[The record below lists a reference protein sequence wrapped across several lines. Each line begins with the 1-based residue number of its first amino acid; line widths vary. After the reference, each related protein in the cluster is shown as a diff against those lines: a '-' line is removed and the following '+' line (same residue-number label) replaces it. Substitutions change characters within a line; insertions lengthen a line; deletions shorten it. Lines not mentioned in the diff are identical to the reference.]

1 MKKILIILIIT
12 LGAFLRLFWLDK
24 YPPGVTGD
32 EIQQGYSAYSILKT
46 GKDEWGDFLPIH
58 PRGFGDYKPPFYT
71 YLTIPFVGIFGLNV
85 WGVRLPS
92 AVAGIFTIMVVYF
105 LAKQLFNSEK
115 IGLVSSL
122 LIAISPWS
130 IQFSRV
136 GFESNIGVLFFS
148 MFVLFFLSSFKKNKF
163 LILSAVF
170 GGLGLFTYH
179 SFKILTI
186 LFVLGLITIYRKELF
201 KFDKKWLLIAV
212 GIFSVSIL
220 IIVYGFVFSGA
231 GRRASDAAIYSPEAI
246 SSLREIQ
253 VNDPLPQPWGRVI
266 NNRIF
271 YIGSQFIQNYLGYFS
286 LTFLF
291 SPHRSDSTLFN
302 LPGKG
307 LFYIWELPLLL
318 LGLYLVVSKQ
328 QKCKKIILLWL
339 LLAPIPAS
347 LTRDFMH
354 TQRVQTFL
362 PLLSI
367 VPAYGLAVALSSIPK
382 RYVAV
387 AVSIIGI
394 IVIWSIIG
402 RVDHYSY
409 HMFRQ
414 NLGGLK
420 YGYKEIVA
428 YTEQEKNKYDKIL
441 FTKVHSEPQAFVAF
455 YSKMDPNKFQTYSQ
469 NWKYFEK
476 EFKFLDMIN
485 YSLDKY
491 EFRNIDW
498 EKDKKLKNTLIISSD
513 QEIPD
518 EVKGNLEIK
527 DFKGKLIFIAV
538 DTNNLR

>member
-1 MKKILIILIIT
+1 MIRLLLILIIV
-12 LGAFLRLFWLDK
+12 LGAFLRFILLDK
-24 YPPGVTGD
+24 YPPGVTTD
-32 EIQQGYSAYSILKT
+32 EIQQGYTAYSVLKT
-46 GKDEWGDFLPIH
+46 TKDEWGDFLPIN

-85 WGVRLPS
+85 WSIRLPS
-92 AVAGIFTIMVVYF
+92 AVAGVLTILVVYF
-105 LAKQLFNSEK
+105 LAKQLFNDEK
-115 IGLVSSL
+115 IGIAASL

-130 IQFSRV
+130 VQYSRV

-148 MFVLFFLSSFKKNKF
+148 MFVLFFLLSLKRNKF
-163 LILSAVF
+163 LILSAIF
-170 GGLGLFTYH
+170 GGLTLFTYH

-186 LFVLGLITIYRKELF
+186 FFILGLVIIYKQELF
-201 KFDKKWLLIAV
+201 RFNKRLLFISI
-212 GIFSVSIL
+212 GIFAVFIL
-220 IIVYGFVFSGA
+220 IVVHGFVFSGA
-231 GRRASDAAIYSPEAI
+231 GRRASDAAIYSLEAI

-253 VNDPLPQPWGRVI
+253 VKDPLPQPWGRVI

-271 YIGSQFIQNYLGYFS
+271 YIGSQFIQNYLGYLS

-291 SPHRSDSTLFN
+291 SPHRSDATLFN

-307 LFYIWELPLLL
+307 LLYIWELPLLL

-339 LLAPIPAS
+339 LLASVPAS
-347 LTRDFMH
+347 LTKDYMH

-367 VPAYGLAVALSSIPK
+367 ISAYGLVVVLNSIPR
-382 RYVAV
+382 RYLITA
-387 AVSIIGI
+387 IFMLGI
-394 IVIWSIIG
+394 IVVWSIIG
-402 RVDHYSY
+402 RVDHYLY

-420 YGYKEIVA
+420 YGYKEIVK
-428 YTEQEKNKYDKIL
+428 YSVQQENKYNKII

-455 YSKMDPNKFQTYSQ
+455 YSKMDTNKFQTYSQ
-469 NWKYFEK
+469 DWKYFEK

-513 QEIPD
+513 QEMPD
-518 EVKGNLEIK
+518 DVRSTFNVKDPN
-527 DFKGKLIFIAV
+527 GKLIFIVV
-538 DTNNLR
+538 DTNNLQ

>member
-32 EIQQGYSAYSILKT
+32 EIQQGYTAYSILKT
-46 GKDEWGDFLPIH
+46 AQDEWGDFLPIN
-58 PRGFGDYKPPFYT
+58 PRGFGDYKPPLYT

-92 AVAGIFTIMVVYF
+92 AVAGVLTILVVYF
-105 LAKQLFNSEK
+105 LAKQLFNDKK
-115 IGLVSSL
+115 IGIAASL

-130 IQFSRV
+130 VQYSRV

-163 LILSAVF
+163 LVLSAIF
-170 GGLGLFTYH
+170 GGLSLFTYH
-179 SFKILTI
+179 SFRILTI
-186 LFVLGLITIYRKELF
+186 LFVLGLVIIYKKELF
-201 KFDKKWLLIAV
+201 RFNKRLLLTSI
-212 GIFSVSIL
+212 GIFAVFIL
-220 IIVYGFVFSGA
+220 IVVHGFVFSGA

-253 VNDPLPQPWGRVI
+253 VKDPLPQPWGRVI
-266 NNRIF
+266 NSRIF

-291 SPHRSDSTLFN
+291 SSHRSDATLFN

-307 LFYIWELPLLL
+307 LLYIWELPLLL
-318 LGLYLVVSKQ
+318 LGLYLVVNKQ
-328 QKCKKIILLWL
+328 QKWKKIILLWL
-339 LLAPIPAS
+339 LLASVPAS

-367 VPAYGLAVALSSIPK
+367 ISAYGLVVTLSSIPK
-382 RYVAV
+382 RYVAT
-387 AVSIIGI
+387 AVSVMGI
-394 IVIWSIIG
+394 IVIWSILG
-402 RVDHYSY
+402 RVDHYLY

-420 YGYKEIVA
+420 YGYKEIVE
-428 YTEQEKNKYDKIL
+428 YTVQQENKYDKII

-455 YSKMDPNKFQTYSQ
+455 YSRMDPNILQTYSQ

-485 YSLDKY
+485 YSLEKY

-513 QEIPD
+513 QEMPD
-518 EVKGNLEIK
+518 DVRFTFNVKDPNGR
-527 DFKGKLIFIAV
+527 LIFIAV
-538 DTNNLR
+538 DTNNL

>member
-1 MKKILIILIIT
+1 MKKILIVLIII
-12 LGAFLRLFWLDK
+12 LGAFLRLFWIDK

-46 GKDEWGDFLPIH
+46 GKDEWGDFLPIN
-58 PRGFGDYKPPFYT
+58 PKGFGDYKPPLYT

-92 AVAGIFTIMVVYF
+92 AVAGILTIMVAYF
-105 LAKQLFNSEK
+105 LAKQLFNDEK

-170 GGLGLFTYH
+170 GGLSLFTYH

-186 LFVLGLITIYRKELF
+186 LFVLGLVTICRKELF
-201 KFDKKWLLIAV
+201 KFDTKWLLIAV

-307 LFYIWELPLLL
+307 LLYIWELPLLL
-318 LGLYLVVSKQ
+318 LGSYLIISKQ
-328 QKCKKIILLWL
+328 QGWKKVILLL
-339 LLAPIPAS
+339 LLLVPVPAS

-362 PLLSI
+362 PLISI
-367 VPAYGLAVALSSIPK
+367 ISAYGLVITLGSIPK
-382 RYVAV
+382 RYAAV
-387 AVSIIGI
+387 AVSIMGV
-394 IVIWSIIG
+394 IVIWSVLG
-402 RVDHYSY
+402 RVDHYLY

-420 YGYKEIVA
+420 YGYQEIVA
-428 YTEQEKNKYDKIL
+428 YTEQEKNKYDKII

-455 YSKMDPNKFQTYSQ
+455 YSKMDPNTFQTYSQ

-476 EFKFLDMIN
+476 EFRFLDMIN

-498 EKDKKLKNTLIISSD
+498 EKDKKKQNTLIIGSD

-518 EVKGNLEIK
+518 EVKGSLEIK

>member
-58 PRGFGDYKPPFYT
+58 PRGFGDYKPPLYT

-92 AVAGIFTIMVVYF
+92 AVAGILIIMVVYF
-105 LAKQLFNSEK
+105 LAKQLFNDEK
-115 IGLVSSL
+115 IGIAASL

-130 IQFSRV
+130 VQYSRV

-148 MFVLFFLSSFKKNKF
+148 MFVLFFLSSLKKNKF

-170 GGLGLFTYH
+170 GGLSLFTYH

-186 LFVLGLITIYRKELF
+186 LFVLGLIIIYRKELS

-220 IIVYGFVFSGA
+220 IIVYGFIFSGA

-246 SSLREIQ
+246 SPLREIQ

-291 SPHRSDSTLFN
+291 LPHRSDATLFN

-307 LFYIWELPLLL
+307 LLYIWELPLLL
-318 LGLYLVVSKQ
+318 LGLYLIISKQ
-328 QKCKKIILLWL
+328 QGWKKVILLWL
-339 LLAPIPAS
+339 LLAPVPAS
-347 LTRDFMH
+347 LTKDFMH

-362 PLLSI
+362 PLISI
-367 VPAYGLAVALSSIPK
+367 ISAYGMVITLGSIPK
-382 RYVAV
+382 RYAAV
-387 AVSIIGI
+387 AVSIMGI
-394 IVIWSIIG
+394 IIIWSILG
-402 RVDHYSY
+402 RVDHYLY

-420 YGYKEIVA
+420 YGYRGIIEYSERNKD
-428 YTEQEKNKYDKIL
+428 KYDRVI

-455 YSKMDPNKFQTYSQ
+455 YSKMDPNTFQTYSQ

-498 EKDKKLKNTLIISSD
+498 EKDKKKQNTLIIGSD

-518 EVKGNLEIK
+518 EVKGSLEIK
-527 DFKGKLIFIAV
+527 DSKGKLIFIAV
-538 DTNNLR
+538 DVNNLK